1 MTIFNGL
8 LIIATILFVD
18 LIINYF
24 LINYSNKKF
33 EKYQNKID
41 ELEKD
46 NRKCFEQI
54 SGLLNTSGKT
64 IKLIQK
70 FKNQS
75 GNKFQKIDEDLKSI
89 MRMHND
95 LVDIVYESFANVY
108 CDLNEEDC
116 SICEY
121 YDRCSKRDSSKENG
135 FITYTKEHPS
145 EDSCIA
151 CNRPISYSSII
162 IDPND
167 KDYLTK
173 LKSTMYNS
181 GVPEQVISHYLTYIK
196 ALLEKL
202 NLEGK
207 YMEIAWNFKE
217 TDVVKGAGIIT
228 NKPIDKNEIDKE
240 KLIDPNSKIVKSL
253 NKLYKQD

>member
-1 MTIFNGL
+1 MIIFIGL
-8 LIIATILFVD
+8 IVIGTVLIMD
-18 LIINYF
+18 LITSYT
-24 LINYSNKKF
+24 LMKKYNKKF
-33 EKYQNKID
+33 EKYQKRID
-41 ELEKD
+41 ELEND

-70 FKNQS
+70 FKNHS
-75 GNKFQKIDEDLKSI
+75 GDKFKEIDSCIKSLTI
-89 MRMHND
+89 LHNN
-95 LVDIVYESFANVY
+95 LVDLTYESFADVY
-108 CDLNEEDC
+108 CDLNDGDC

-121 YDRCSKRDSSKENG
+121 YDKCSKKDSSKENG
-135 FITYTKEHPS
+135 FIAYTKEHPS
-145 EDSCIA
+145 GDSCIA
-151 CNRPISYSSII
+151 CEKPISYSSII
-162 IDPND
+162 IDPKD

-207 YMEIAWNFKE
+207 CMEIAWNFKE

-228 NKPIDKNEIDKE
+228 NKPIDKNEIE
-240 KLIDPNSKIVKSL
+240 KMIDPNSKIVKSL
-253 NKLYKQD
+253 NKLYKQN